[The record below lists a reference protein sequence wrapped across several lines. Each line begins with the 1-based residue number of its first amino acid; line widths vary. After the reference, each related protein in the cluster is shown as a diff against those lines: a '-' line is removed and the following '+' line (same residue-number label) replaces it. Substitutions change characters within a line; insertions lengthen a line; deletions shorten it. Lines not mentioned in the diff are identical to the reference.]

1 MLRTI
6 LTLVLILAALFL
18 AITPRGLAFLGSN
31 RPVLVAALV
40 VLGVSQAYR
49 LISARQAQK
58 RGDVLKKI
66 PKRPL
71 GI

>member
-1 MLRTI
+1 MLRTV
-6 LTLVLILAALFL
+6 LTLALIVGALWL
-18 AITPRGLAFLGSN
+18 AITRRGLALLGSN

-40 VLGVSQAYR
+40 VLGVLQAGR
-49 LISARQAQK
+49 LVNAWQAQK
-58 RGDVLKKI
+58 RGDLLKKI

>member
-6 LTLVLILAALFL
+6 LTLVLLLAALFL
-18 AITPRGLAFLGSN
+18 AITPRGLALLGSN

-40 VLGVSQAYR
+40 LLGVSQAYR

-58 RGDVLKKI
+58 RGDMLKKI

>member
-6 LTLVLILAALFL
+6 LTLVLIAAALFL
-18 AITPRGLAFLGSN
+18 ALTPRGLALLGSN
-31 RPVLVAALV
+31 RPMIVAALV

-49 LISARQAQK
+49 LFSARQAQK

>member
-1 MLRTI
+1 VLRTV
-6 LTLVLILAALFL
+6 LTLVLIVAALGL
-18 AITPRGLAFLGSN
+18 AITPRGLALLGSN
-31 RPVLVAALV
+31 RPWLVAALI
-40 VLGVSQAYR
+40 VLGVLQVFR
-49 LISARQAQK
+49 LSSVRQAQK

>member
-6 LTLVLILAALFL
+6 LTLVLIVAAMCL
-18 AITPRGLAFLGSN
+18 AITPRGLALLGSN
-31 RPVLVAALV
+31 RPVLVAALI

-49 LISARQAQK
+49 LFSAWHEQK
-58 RGDVLKKI
+58 RDDRLKKI